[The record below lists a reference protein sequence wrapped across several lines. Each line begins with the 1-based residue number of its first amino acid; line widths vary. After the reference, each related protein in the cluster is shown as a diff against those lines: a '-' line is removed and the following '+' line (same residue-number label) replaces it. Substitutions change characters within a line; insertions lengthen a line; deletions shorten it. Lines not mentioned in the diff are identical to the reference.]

1 MELWILWR
9 TTSVKLHLL
18 ATLIPRLCC
27 EVRVIPRLL
36 ELRSSLQ
43 PLCWFCFRNPIPL
56 ASPVPCPWHFAACF
70 IYLFLTINF
79 IKFKLLRQEKC
90 YLTSKVLFYLS
101 FWCWIT
107 KALFLI
113 SAFSDQRNRSRDN
126 SDCD

>member
-1 MELWILWR
+1 MKNNIR
-9 TTSVKLHLL
+9 KAAPTRNPNS
-18 ATLIPRLCC
+18 
-27 EVRVIPRLL
+27 
-36 ELRSSLQ
+36 SSLLRGQGYSSTVGIAFQ
-43 PLCWFCFRNPIPL
+43 PPTLCWFCFRNPIPL

>member
-18 ATLIPRLCC
+18 ATLIL
-27 EVRVIPRLL
+27 VSAA
-36 ELRSSLQ
+36 RSGLF
-43 PLCWFCFRNPIPL
+43 LDCWNCVPASNPVL
-56 ASPVPCPWHFAACF
+56 VLFSESDSPCVPTMPCPCHFAACF